1 MTIKEAKEILV
12 SFNQWRRGLAY
23 DASIEILT
31 PKHIGIAIDTLVSDG
46 WILLKDTKPEL
57 YQECIIF
64 NGVVLSGFV
73 YNRLGSFDDNGE
85 GLYCIVDATHWM
97 PLPEMPIPK
106 HIAIAIDTVVNL
118 ETFSKDDINN
128 AYQKGYEDGCFDV
141 TH

>member
-1 MTIKEAKEILV
+1 MNIKEAREILV
-12 SFNQWRRGLAY
+12 RFNEWIKLFGHGYSTDLV
-23 DASIEILT
+23 S
-31 PKHIGIAIDTLVSDG
+31 AIDTVVSDG

-97 PLPEMPIPK
+97 PLAEAPK
-106 HIAIAIDTVVNL
+106 
-118 ETFSKDDINN
+118 K
-128 AYQKGYEDGCFDV
+128 
-141 TH
+141 

>member
-1 MTIKEAKEILV
+1 MNIKEAREILV
-12 SFNQWRRGLAY
+12 RFNEWIKLFGHGYSTDLV
-23 DASIEILT
+23 S
-31 PKHIGIAIDTLVSDG
+31 AIDTVVSDG

-97 PLPEMPIPK
+97 PLPEAPK
-106 HIAIAIDTVVNL
+106 
-118 ETFSKDDINN
+118 K
-128 AYQKGYEDGCFDV
+128 
-141 TH
+141 